1 MEVLIEYGGIVLRTV
16 GLYLLIVFI
25 IRFFGRKE
33 MGNLSVPDLVFVLLI
48 AELTAPSMLGG
59 NETIFGGGIAFIAIF
74 LANKILDLIMFYS
87 PALRDKVSA
96 NPVMVIYKGEIK
108 QDSLEKL
115 KLSKK
120 ELYEILR
127 EHGEV
132 SEENIK
138 YGIMEGDGSFSVI
151 KEKS

>member
-1 MEVLIEYGGIVLRTV
+1 
-16 GLYLLIVFI
+16 
-25 IRFFGRKE
+25 
-33 MGNLSVPDLVFVLLI
+33 
-48 AELTAPSMLGG
+48 
-59 NETIFGGGIAFIAIF
+59 
-74 LANKILDLIMFYS
+74 
-87 PALRDKVSA
+87 
-96 NPVMVIYKGEIK
+96 MVIYKGEIK

>member
-1 MEVLIEYGGIVLRTV
+1 MEVLIEYGGIILRTV

-33 MGNLSVPDLVFVLLI
+33 MGNLSVPDLVFCSFNSRIDSPL
-48 AELTAPSMLGG
+48 LGG
-59 NETIFGGGIAFIAIF
+59 NETIFGGGIAFITIF